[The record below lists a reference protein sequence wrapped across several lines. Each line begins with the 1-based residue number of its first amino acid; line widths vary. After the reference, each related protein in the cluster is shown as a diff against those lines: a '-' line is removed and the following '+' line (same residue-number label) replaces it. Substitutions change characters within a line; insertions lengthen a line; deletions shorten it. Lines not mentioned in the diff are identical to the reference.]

1 MWMFLCT
8 CTSKFILMTFST
20 PDVILVASVQILLL
34 EVEMKTFRW
43 FISLLVLTGMLLAPI
58 HSVTALAI
66 QSSEQ
71 VLNSITPEEVE
82 VFLDNFASVRMKELE
97 VPGLA
102 FVMVKDGEIFFSKG
116 YGYADVEN
124 HAPFDPEQTIVRAG
138 SNVKTVT
145 ALALVQLAE
154 QGKIDLDAD
163 INRYLTHFQ
172 IPDTFDKPI
181 TARQLLHYTA
191 GLDNRFIGIRVA
203 GADEILPLSEYF
215 AQRLPDRVRPP
226 GQIRAYNDHEIAL
239 AGLLVE
245 EVSGIP
251 YDQYVQDYI
260 FKPLGMDS
268 SSIYLPESDV
278 KRVALGYGSNRAYP
292 LNYYYLNDAAGSGF
306 NTTPADLARYMLMHL
321 GNGRLGGEQVF
332 SESVIEELHTT
343 RFTHHPNLP
352 GIAYAF
358 DETFWGGRRILA
370 KGGGA
375 PGFTNRMLLLLDE
388 DVGIY
393 FVYNRDSSVPLSWKL
408 ERAFLE
414 RFYPG
419 DNPSVGDEVPAT
431 DPLEMARYAGYYISL
446 NDYSATSIEKVQ
458 ALMEQEQV
466 TLDGQGRLRYAGGT
480 LLRMDRNLF
489 QWSDSGNYVAF
500 GEDEDGN
507 VNYLF
512 VSRTALMRVPWI
524 ETFSVQMSLLGFSLV
539 TFFTALIGWLVMS
552 LKRQGNSYALSG
564 SVSLIYVGF
573 LVGIGLLLA
582 PVFAGADPPWALSFA
597 PPTALLVLLAL
608 PLVGIVVTLFL
619 TWQVIRLW
627 IEKRT
632 GWFARVHITLI
643 LVASLSFLFFL
654 HTWNLLGYRL

>member
-1 MWMFLCT
+1 
-8 CTSKFILMTFST
+8 
-20 PDVILVASVQILLL
+20 
-34 EVEMKTFRW
+34 MKKLKW
-43 FISLLVLTGMLLAPI
+43 FISLLVLVGMLLTPI
-58 HSVTALAI
+58 HSVTALAPRV
-66 QSSEQ
+66 SEQ
-71 VLNSITPEEVE
+71 AAVTPEAVE
-82 VFLDNFASVRMKELE
+82 AFVDDFASVYMNELE

-102 FVMVKDGEIFFSKG
+102 FVMVKDGSVFVSKG
-116 YGYADVEN
+116 YGFADVEN
-124 HAPFDPEQTIVRAG
+124 QVPFDPEQTIVRAG

-154 QGKIDLDAD
+154 QGKIDLDTD
-163 INRYLTHFQ
+163 VNQYLTHFQ
-172 IPDTFDKPI
+172 IPNTFDKPI

-191 GLDNRFIGIRVA
+191 GLDNRFIGIRVES
-203 GADEILPLSEYF
+203 ADEILPLSEYF
-215 AQRLPDRVRPP
+215 AQRLPGRVRPP

-245 EVSGIP
+245 EVSGMP
-251 YDQYVQDYI
+251 YDQYVQEHI

-268 SSIYLPESDV
+268 SSIYLREQDAE
-278 KRVALGYGSNRAYP
+278 RVALGYGSNGAYP
-292 LNYYYLNDAAGSGF
+292 LNYYNLNDAAGSGF
-306 NTTPADLARYMLMHL
+306 NTTPADLARYMIMHL
-321 GNGRLGGEQVF
+321 ENGKLYGMQVF
-332 SESVIEELHTT
+332 SESVVEELHTT
-343 RFTHHPNLP
+343 RFTHHPKLP

-358 DETFWGGRRILA
+358 DETFWSGRRILA

-388 DVGIY
+388 GVGVY
-393 FVYNRDSSVPLSWKL
+393 FVYNRDSTVPLSWKL

-431 DPLEMARYAGYYISL
+431 DSLEMARYAGYYISL

-466 TLDGQGRLRYAGGT
+466 TIDGQGRLHYAGST

-489 QWSDSGNYVAF
+489 QWSESGNYVTF

-524 ETFSVQMSLLGFSLV
+524 ETFPVQMSLLGFSL
-539 TFFTALIGWLVMS
+539 TAFFTALIGWLVMAI
-552 LKRQGNSYALSG
+552 KRQRRSYALSG
-564 SVSLIYVGF
+564 SVSLIFVGF
-573 LVGIGLLLA
+573 LVGMGLLLA

-627 IEKRT
+627 VAKRA
-632 GWFARVHITLI
+632 GWFVRVHITLI